1 MPTLDDAIEK
11 IRTGNK
17 LEGRQILEDL
27 LDVDENNEEIWLWM
41 STVVENDDDREI
53 CLENA
58 LALDPENVAAQQG
71 VEALK
76 AGIFSADDLLREL
89 LEEEREDA
97 EPAPPPATFLDDF
110 VITDDDFADDDDL
123 PFPGEVRKSKRGG
136 LNIKF
141 VVIAVLVLVLLLVL
155 AGLGAASWILMNGG
169 GSDGQS
175 TPPAS
180 QESPAQQPAAT
191 DAPATTPTPAATAT
205 PADTPT
211 PKLQLPTAKPTEEP
225 TPTAT
230 TVVSPTPIK

>member
-1 MPTLDDAIEK
+1 MPTLDDAIEQ
-11 IRTGNK
+11 IRMGNK

-27 LDVDENNEEIWLWM
+27 LDADENNEEIWLWM
-41 STVVENDDDREI
+41 STVVESNDDREI
-53 CLENA
+53 CLENV
-58 LALDPENVAAQQG
+58 LALDPENVVAQQG

-89 LEEEREDA
+89 LEEDRGEE
-97 EPAPPPATFLDDF
+97 EPSAPPATFLDDF

-123 PFPGEVRKSKRGG
+123 PFPGEVKKAKRGG

-155 AGLGAASWILMNGG
+155 AGLGAASWMLMSGG

-180 QESPAQQPAAT
+180 QESPAQQPTAT
-191 DAPATTPTPAATAT
+191 DTAAPAATAT

-211 PKLQLPTAKPTEEP
+211 PNLQLPTAKPTDEP

>member
-17 LEGRQILEDL
+17 LEGRQILEGL

-41 STVVENDDDREI
+41 STVVDNDEDREI

-71 VEALK
+71 IEALK
-76 AGIFSADDLLREL
+76 AGIFSADELLREL
-89 LEEEREDA
+89 LEEEREGV

-110 VITDDDFADDDDL
+110 VISDDDFVDDDDL
-123 PFPGEVRKSKRGG
+123 PFPGEVKTSKRGG

-141 VVIAVLVLVLLLVL
+141 IVIAVLVLVLLLVL
-155 AGLGAASWILMNGG
+155 AGLGVATWMLVSGGDNG
-169 GSDGQS
+169 GQS

-180 QESPAQQPAAT
+180 QEAPAQQPAAT
-191 DAPATTPTPAATAT
+191 EVPAETPTPAPTDT
-205 PADTPT
+205 PTVTPT